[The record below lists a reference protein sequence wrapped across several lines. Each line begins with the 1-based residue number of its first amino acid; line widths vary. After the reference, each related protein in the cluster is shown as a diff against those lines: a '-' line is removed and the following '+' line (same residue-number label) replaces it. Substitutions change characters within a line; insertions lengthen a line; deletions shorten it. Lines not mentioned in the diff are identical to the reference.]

1 MAVRIVIVVAVAIVA
16 LALGIA
22 LKTSLVVANK
32 FESKSSVNIQ

>member
-22 LKTSLVVANK
+22 LKTSLVVAKK